1 MQYRV
6 ISAVNNNVVLA
17 RDVGGDQIVLMA
29 KGIGFGRKPGD
40 LVSDDAKGR
49 QIFKLWPEDAPLR
62 AVPDDHAAVAKAVED
77 ILRLARERLQVQN
90 PNLNAALTD
99 HIQFAVDRLRF
110 GLPID
115 NPFVQ
120 ETALLY
126 PLEYEVAG
134 EAVRIIKK
142 HLNVNMGEAEAGF
155 IALHLHSACEDD
167 GMARSMRTVQL
178 YKQIMEELDAAD
190 IGGQADRR
198 VFLQWVFELIDMA
211 RRGVTLRFPFSKEKM
226 ENLRESAAVA
236 ARVGTLIEKSCS
248 IALSNDAMGFL
259 ILESE
264 KLRQSSGNH
273 A

>member
-6 ISAVNNNVVLA
+6 ISAVNNNVVLV
-17 RDVGGDQIVLMA
+17 RDDAGDQMILMA

-62 AVPDDHAAVAKAVED
+62 AVPDDHAAVARAVDD
-77 ILRLARERLQVQN
+77 ILRLARERLQVKN
-90 PNLNAALTD
+90 PNLGPALTD

-134 EAVRIIKK
+134 EAVRIIKR
-142 HLNVNMGEAEAGF
+142 HLDVNAGEPEAGF
-155 IALHLHSACEDD
+155 IALHLHSACEGD

-178 YKQIMEELDAAD
+178 YKQIMEELEAARL
-190 IGGQADRR
+190 GAQADRR
-198 VFLQWVFELIDMA
+198 AFLQWVFELIDMV
-211 RRGVTLRFPFSKEKM
+211 RRGVALRFPFAKEH
-226 ENLRESAAVA
+226 LAQLCESAAVA
-236 ARVGTLIEKSCS
+236 ARVGALIEKSCR
-248 IALSNDAMGFL
+248 ITLGDDAMSFL
-259 ILESE
+259 ILEAE
-264 KLRQSSGNH
+264 KLRQSSDNH